1 MFPILRLKPGKERAT
16 NNRHPW
22 IFSGA
27 VDSVSE
33 GATNGDIVRIERAD
47 KTMVGFGFYNP
58 KAMIQC
64 RVFEFTDTGLDGEVN
79 EQYWKNKISRAWEIR
94 QNYILET
101 TKGSTTACRIIHAEG
116 DLFPGI
122 IADLYHNVLVVDV
135 LIEGTKRLLP
145 TLEKLFLEVLPIERV
160 VARVKEKIPKKQTT
174 TTSSDEKN
182 FETTADL
189 VQFEEH
195 DLVYEADISSGQK
208 TGFFLDQ
215 RDSRLLIRNY
225 TANKKVLNTFSY
237 SGGFSLNALAA
248 GASLVH
254 SVDISGKA
262 LAEAERNLTLNA
274 EALAAVSD
282 RHQIIKADCF
292 KFLAEIE
299 QDAYDLIV
307 LDPPAFTKHKK
318 TVPQASRGYKE
329 LNLKAFK
336 KIASGGIL
344 FTYSC
349 SQHIDRDLFR
359 KIVFSA
365 AADAGRNVRILHQVG
380 HAIDH
385 PINIYHPENEYLK
398 GLVLMID

>member
-1 MFPILRLKPGKERAT
+1 MFPILRLKTGKERAT

-27 VDSVSE
+27 VGYVHED
-33 GATNGDIVRIERAD
+33 AKNGDIVRVERAD

-58 KAMIQC
+58 RAMIQC
-64 RVFEFTDTGLDGEVN
+64 RVFEFTEAGLDSEVN
-79 EQYWKNKISRAWEIR
+79 EAYWRNKIERAWEIR
-94 QNYILET
+94 KQYVLEASE
-101 TKGSTTACRIIHAEG
+101 GSTTACRIIHAEG

-122 IADLYHNVLVVDV
+122 IADLYHNVLVIDV
-135 LIEGTKRLLP
+135 LIEGTKRLIP
-145 TLEKLFLEVLPIERV
+145 TLEKLFMEVLPIERV
-160 VARVKEKIPKKQTT
+160 VSRVKEKKPKQQTT
-174 TTSSDEKN
+174 TSEENETGTS
-182 FETTADL
+182 DL

-195 DLVYEADISSGQK
+195 DLMYEADISGGQK

-225 TANKKVLNTFSY
+225 AANKKVLNTFSY
-237 SGGFSLNALAA
+237 SGGFSLNALVA
-248 GASLVH
+248 GAI
-254 SVDISGKA
+254 SVDSVDLSVKA
-262 LAEAERNLTLNA
+262 LAEAERNLALNN
-274 EALAAVSD
+274 EALAEVSD
-282 RHQIIKADCF
+282 RHRIIKADCF
-292 KFLAEIE
+292 KFLAEME

-329 LNLKAFK
+329 LNLKAIK
-336 KIASGGIL
+336 KIAPGGIL

-349 SQHIDRDLFR
+349 SQHVDRDLFR

-365 AADAGRNVRILHQVG
+365 AADAGRSARIVHQIG

>member
-1 MFPILRLKPGKERAT
+1 MFPILRLKSGKERAT

-27 VDSVSE
+27 VESISN

-47 KTMVGFGFYNP
+47 KTMVGFGFYDP

-64 RVFEFTDTGLDGEVN
+64 RVFEFTDAGLDIEVN
-79 EQYWKNKISRAWEIR
+79 EQYWRNKIERAWLIR
-94 QNYILET
+94 KQYVLEAAS
-101 TKGSTTACRIIHAEG
+101 GSTTACRIIHAEG

-122 IADLYHNVLVVDV
+122 IADLYHDVLVVDV
-135 LIEGTKRLLP
+135 LIEGTKRLIP
-145 TLEKLFLEVLPIERV
+145 ILEKVFLAVLPVERV
-160 VARVKEKIPKKQTT
+160 VFRVKEKQPKQQTAST
-174 TTSSDEKN
+174 
-182 FETTADL
+182 ETADSVADL

-195 DLVYEADISSGQK
+195 DLIYEADISGGQK

-215 RDSRLLIRNY
+215 RDSRLLIRDY
-225 TANKKVLNTFSY
+225 AANKKVLNTFAY
-237 SGGFSLNALAA
+237 SGGFSLNALIA
-248 GASLVH
+248 GAE
-254 SVDISGKA
+254 SVDSLDISAKA
-262 LAEAERNLTLNA
+262 LDEASKNLELNS
-274 EALAAVSD
+274 EALGNVSD
-282 RHQIIKADCF
+282 RHKIIKADCF
-292 KFLAEIE
+292 AFLGEME
-299 QDAYDLIV
+299 QNAYDLIV

-329 LNLKAFK
+329 LNLKALK
-336 KIASGGIL
+336 KIAPGGIL

-349 SQHIDRDLFR
+349 SQHIDKDLFR

-365 AADAGRNVRILHQVG
+365 AADAGRNVRILHQIG

-398 GLVLMID
+398 GLVLMVD